1 MDPLDRS
8 LRAWLL
14 EGGPPDAP
22 LEALCREWRPIL
34 HGLLTADQVEDALQD
49 AILELVLA
57 GAHRVLA
64 PADAQNARAWRRRVL
79 KNHVIDRRR
88 KLSRRLHAEL
98 AARKAL
104 DAAEER
110 EAWRR
115 RKAGGE
121 GVEALAERPAVQVDE
136 TPILRIQT
144 QQERAQ
150 VEQALPKLPPSSAL
164 LLALLLDLPGEP
176 FVEPLARQ
184 QKEEPDA
191 LRARV
196 REAEQ
201 ALQDQGKEPLPLALA
216 RVFGPKATTIDT
228 LQRYARRA
236 VARLRELLGRDP

>member
-22 LEALCREWRPIL
+22 LEALCREWRPVL
-34 HGLLTADQVEDALQD
+34 YGLLPADQVEDALQD

-64 PADAQNARAWRRRVL
+64 PADARNVRAWRRRVL
-79 KNHVIDRRR
+79 RNHIIDRQR
-88 KLSRRLHAEL
+88 KTSRRFHAEL

-104 DAAEER
+104 DSAEER

-115 RKAGGE
+115 KKAGGE
-121 GVEALAERPAVQVDE
+121 GVEALDERPAVQIDE
-136 TPILRIQT
+136 TPVLRIQT

-150 VEQALPKLPPSSAL
+150 VEQALPQLPPSSAL

-184 QKEEPDA
+184 QKERPGA

-196 REAEQ
+196 REAER
-201 ALQDQGKEPLPLALA
+201 ALREEGKEPLPLALA
-216 RVFGPKATTIDT
+216 RVFGPEATTTDT

-236 VARLRELLGRDP
+236 IARLREHFGMTT

>member
-14 EGGPPDAP
+14 EGGAPDAP

-34 HGLLTADQVEDALQD
+34 HGLLPADQVEDALQD

-64 PADAQNARAWRRRVL
+64 GDDVQNAQAWRRRVL
-79 KNHVIDRRR
+79 KNHIIDRQR
-88 KLSRRLHAEL
+88 KTSRRLHAEL
-98 AARKAL
+98 AGRKGL

-115 RKAGGE
+115 KKAGGE
-121 GVEALAERPAVQVDE
+121 GVEALAERPMVEADE

-144 QQERAQ
+144 RQERAH
-150 VEQALPKLPPSSAL
+150 VEQALPTLPPSSAL

-184 QKEEPDA
+184 QKEKPEV

-196 REAEQ
+196 REAQ
-201 ALQDQGKEPLPLALA
+201 RALREEGKEPLPLALA
-216 RVFGPKATTIDT
+216 RVFGPEATTTDT
-228 LQRYARRA
+228 LQRYCRRA
-236 VARLRELLGRDP
+236 VARLRTSLGRET